1 MEDSRIV
8 ELFLARQETAVAAAQ
23 EKYAPYCLSVARRI
37 LGNDRDAEE
46 AVNDAL
52 LAAWNSI
59 PPQHPEILSSYLAK
73 LTSRIAIGRV
83 RRNAADKRGGGEW
96 DLALEEM
103 EDVLPGP
110 ADPAGDLEAK
120 DLEAAVGRFLKSLPE
135 ADRLLFLARYWH
147 FRPMAE
153 IARAMGCREGAVRTR
168 LHRLRRRLKALLEK
182 EGYLS

>member
-8 ELFLARQETAVAAAQ
+8 EMFLTRQEAAAAAAQ
-23 EKYAPYCLSVARRI
+23 EKYASYCLSVARRI
-37 LGNDRDAEE
+37 LGNEQDAEE
-46 AVNDAL
+46 AVNDAF

-59 PPQHPEILSSYLAK
+59 PPQRPEVLSAYLAK
-73 LTSRIAIGRV
+73 LTRRIAVDRI
-83 RRNAADKRGGGEW
+83 RRTAAEKRGGGEW
-96 DLALEEM
+96 EAALEEM
-103 EDVLPGP
+103 EDVLPGR
-110 ADPAGDLEAK
+110 ADPAGELEAK
-120 DLEAAVGRFLKSLPE
+120 EREAAVGRFLKSLPE